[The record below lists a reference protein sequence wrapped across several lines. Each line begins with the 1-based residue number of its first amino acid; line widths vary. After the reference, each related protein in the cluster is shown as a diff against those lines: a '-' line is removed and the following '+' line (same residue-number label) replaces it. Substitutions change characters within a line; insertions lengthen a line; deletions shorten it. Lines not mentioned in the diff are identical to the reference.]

1 MEEEGTPGSH
11 HCKENPSF
19 VEEDDVFVDEKN
31 VNGKSDMVANHDEVA
46 HPKMTTKKMLVV
58 ICILL
63 TEMCERLTYY
73 SVVANIVLY
82 GTSVLKFSSTQSAN
96 VANIFTGRF
105 KDAVL
110 SPSLSLLPFFFLSF
124 FCSSSHHYQLILC
137 TSTLFNA
144 VFNCRVTGFLISSNR
159 FIYINMYAYNY
170 SANALIFIL
179 LISSYTSKL
188 FS

>member
-1 MEEEGTPGSH
+1 MTSSSTRKTSTE
-11 HCKENPSF
+11 
-19 VEEDDVFVDEKN
+19 
-31 VNGKSDMVANHDEVA
+31 KSDMVVNHDEVA

-96 VANIFTGRF
+96 VANIFTGEF

-110 SPSLSLLPFFFLSF
+110 SPSLSLPPFFFFFSF
-124 FCSSSHHYQLILC
+124 FFFPFFFFFFFFSFSSSHHYQLILC
-137 TSTLFNA
+137 TSTLFDA
-144 VFNCRVTGFLISSNR
+144 VFYCRFTGFLISPN
-159 FIYINMYAYNY
+159 ID
-170 SANALIFIL
+170 
-179 LISSYTSKL
+179 L
-188 FS
+188 FT